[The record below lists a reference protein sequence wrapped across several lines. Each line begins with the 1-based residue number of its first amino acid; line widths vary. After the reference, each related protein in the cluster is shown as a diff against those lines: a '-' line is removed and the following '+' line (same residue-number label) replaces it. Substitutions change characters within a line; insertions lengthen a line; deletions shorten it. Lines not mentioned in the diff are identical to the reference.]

1 MENTNEQNIRVVLS
15 QTTYTE
21 EEAIRKL
28 AEYNDD
34 VTSVIRDYMGI
45 PQKKIKTEI
54 NHKSINQE
62 IYRQIRTN
70 LDKSMKEYRDN
81 NPIDMD
87 QVVNNLNESEER
99 KKIKNKK

>member
-28 AEYNDD
+28 AEYNND

-81 NPIDMD
+81 NPIDME
-87 QVVNNLNESEER
+87 QVINNLNESEER
-99 KKIKNKK
+99 KKNKK